1 VPTAPRML
9 HAYAHH
15 GAHSSPQVN
24 ATDAEGNRCLF
35 TMRIAPIGANNANQ
49 GRPVYLCED
58 ILLPN
63 ARREDLIE

>member
-1 VPTAPRML
+1 MHMLTTRSLFPT
-9 HAYAHH
+9 
-15 GAHSSPQVN
+15 
-24 ATDAEGNRCLF
+24 AEGNRCLF